1 MKRRGVLASMAGL
14 VAGLFGARAV
24 AGAMPVQDK
33 PAEEAS
39 AIRARALANFPYP
52 HVTVPGT
59 EALTTWERLRREGKG
74 WPVIVGNDEEFA
86 QLIDGFGAN
95 SEAGPAAIL
104 AAAGKVRLPG
114 DLKKAF
120 AEEYG
125 GEAVAEEGEW
135 PARGKAGQPGLTVA
149 SDILTGKPHARVH
162 IVQLPTVD
170 GSEAP
175 AYLRW
180 GGWNAC
186 PAPELHVALLRQWK
200 QGYGAEL
207 VGLSGD
213 TMNLRVARH
222 PASREEALA
231 VAREQYLYCVD
242 IVDQGVGA
250 LRPLAASLMESD
262 WWFFWWD

>member
-1 MKRRGVLASMAGL
+1 MKRRGMLASMAGL
-14 VAGLFGARAV
+14 VAGLFGARAM
-24 AGAMPVQDK
+24 ARTSPAQDK
-33 PAEEAS
+33 SLGAKPS
-39 AIRARALANFPYP
+39 ANFPYP

-59 EALTTWERLRREGKG
+59 EALATWERLRREGKG
-74 WPVIVGNDEEFA
+74 WPVIVGNDEDLA
-86 QLIDGFGAN
+86 RLVDGFGAN
-95 SEAGPAAIL
+95 AETSPAAIL

-114 DLKKAF
+114 DLEKQF

-125 GEAVAEEGEW
+125 GEAVAEEGAW
-135 PARGKAGQPGLTVA
+135 PAPGKAEQPGLTLA

-162 IVQLPTVD
+162 IVQLPTTD

-200 QGYGAEL
+200 QRYGAEL

-222 PASREEALA
+222 PASREDALA